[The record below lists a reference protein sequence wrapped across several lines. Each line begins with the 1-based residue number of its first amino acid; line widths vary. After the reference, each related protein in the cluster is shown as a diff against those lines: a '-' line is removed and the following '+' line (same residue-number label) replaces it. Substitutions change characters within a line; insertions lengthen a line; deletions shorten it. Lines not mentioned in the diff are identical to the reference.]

1 MPMTGEATT
10 KKLWKTNKIIK
21 ETRLPLDKVNK
32 GSLIKMTQ
40 QQEMH
45 HRWNG
50 KNKKG
55 K

>member
-1 MPMTGEATT
+1 MPMVGEAVT
-10 KKLWKTNKIIK
+10 KKLWKANKIIK
-21 ETRLPLDKVNK
+21 ETCLLLDRVNK